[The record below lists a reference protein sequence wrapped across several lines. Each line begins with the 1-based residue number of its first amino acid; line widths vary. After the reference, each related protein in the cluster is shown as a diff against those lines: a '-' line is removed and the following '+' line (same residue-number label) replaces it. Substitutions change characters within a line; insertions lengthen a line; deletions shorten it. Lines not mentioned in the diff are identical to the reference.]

1 MKQKKEGNNLTD
13 EILATVGAFAIFA
26 VLLFGLN
33 FIWLWL
39 WNGIISPKFGLPT
52 FTYWE
57 MYGMIIFIRG
67 VLPTTRYTVNKD

>member
-1 MKQKKEGNNLTD
+1 MTD
-13 EILATVGAFAIFA
+13 EILATAGAFAIFA

-39 WNGIISPKFGLPT
+39 WNGIISPKFGLST
-52 FTYWE
+52 LTYWE